1 MKTRIV
7 RTLPN
12 FNGGRFTVGSG
23 STAFLFEDPHN
34 GQLSEPVRALGY
46 YEREASLPTADDH
59 MLWLFRNRL
68 VVVEPPYEVSLEEI
82 VLTVKHLVL
91 SQDDT
96 FADMRR
102 DIERFE
108 GLEEAAA
115 TPREPI
121 PADVRMFVW
130 KRDQGCC
137 VLCRNN
143 ERLEYDH
150 IIPLARGGSNTERN
164 IQLLC
169 EGCNRRKAATI

>member
-1 MKTRIV
+1 MKTRIL
-7 RTLPN
+7 RTLSN
-12 FNGGRFTVGSG
+12 FKGGRVIFGAGSA
-23 STAFLFEDPHN
+23 SFLLDDPDN

-46 YEREASLPTADDH
+46 YEREASLPSADDH

-68 VVVEPPYEVSLEEI
+68 VAVEPPYEVSLEEI

-91 SQDDT
+91 SQDNT
-96 FADMRR
+96 FADMHR
-102 DIERFE
+102 DLERFE
-108 GLEEAAA
+108 RLEEAVA

-121 PADVRMFVW
+121 PAAVRIFVW
-130 KRDQGCC
+130 NRDQGCC

-150 IIPLARGGSNTERN
+150 IIPLAKGGSNTERN

-169 EGCNRRKAATI
+169 EGCNRKKRASI